1 MNSLKLRRLLITV
14 HLCLAGLL
22 APAFL
27 VVAIS
32 GGFYLTG
39 VEAKTETTPIE
50 LPAGTTL
57 DLSGETV
64 EEDVRALLAEQGIDV
79 SFEYIR
85 GGGNRAMTRPT
96 TRDFVTFTQG
106 ADGLTAELNKPNLQY
121 ILMELHKGH
130 GPWAYRMYQVLVALA
145 LFFVV
150 VGGLAVGLLAKN
162 YRRSTAIAAGV
173 GLAVT
178 FALAVFA

>member
-14 HLCLAGLL
+14 HLWLAGLL

-57 DLSGETV
+57 DDYQQLFGCPVLFEQPCN
-64 EEDVRALLAEQGIDV
+64 ALLVPLDYLG
-79 SFEYIR
+79 
-85 GGGNRAMTRPT
+85 
-96 TRDFVTFTQG
+96 
-106 ADGLTAELNKPNLQY
+106 
-121 ILMELHKGH
+121 
-130 GPWAYRMYQVLVALA
+130 VALRQA
-145 LFFVV
+145 D
-150 VGGLAVGLLAKN
+150 ANLLRTLSKPQGH
-162 YRRSTAIAAGV
+162 RSPANPLHRKEQKLPSVEYGDR
-173 GLAVT
+173 
-178 FALAVFA
+178 